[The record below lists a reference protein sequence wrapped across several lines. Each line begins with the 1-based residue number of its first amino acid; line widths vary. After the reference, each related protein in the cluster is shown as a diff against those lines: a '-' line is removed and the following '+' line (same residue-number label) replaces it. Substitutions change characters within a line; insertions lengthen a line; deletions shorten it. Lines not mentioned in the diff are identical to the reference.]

1 MKQFSTLLI
10 ALLVTLFTVAQG
22 TMVST
27 SVSGQTMD
35 VQAEITKLKSLLSEL
50 KENEQQSDRA
60 KYQKNYQLIIN
71 GLDIVKEMH
80 QGTME
85 ITGARS
91 QNLLYKKLIDIN
103 NPSTDV
109 LGFQLLDVLINT
121 LENNISLLPLLEKEK
136 SRLKNQVSNIFE
148 GLKKM
153 VPPLQIITS
162 AISIVSSF
170 TTYQPR
176 IEKLSK
182 KADSLVVDV
191 TNPVT
196 KQVMQKITAQLE
208 PYISFYTELN
218 RTNAAFE
225 NALYQHQIEYR
236 DFIDELNTLK
246 DLVEKKIN
254 LNESL
259 SEQINR
265 VFDITNSS
273 ALDFNYKEK
282 LDKDTVQ
289 DLLGNC
295 LGIYELVDR
304 YKKFTNDFIVI
315 QDDFYQA
322 NLQILQTIAKN
333 LPFKDAGKIDGLI
346 SELNQLK
353 NGDPA
358 TKTAAFDASYKL
370 RLKSILTK
378 LYSVNKLRI

>member
-1 MKQFSTLLI
+1 MKLFSILLI
-10 ALLVTLFTVAQG
+10 ALSVSLLVSGQG
-22 TMVST
+22 TMVNNNTQGS
-27 SVSGQTMD
+27 MD
-35 VQAEITKLKSLLSEL
+35 VQAEIIKLKDVINEL
-50 KENEQQSDRA
+50 RVNEQQSDRT
-60 KYQKNYQLIIN
+60 KYQKNYQLIVN
-71 GLDIVKEMH
+71 GLDIIKEMH
-80 QGTME
+80 QGTVE

-136 SRLKNQVSNIFE
+136 SRLKVQVANIFE

-162 AISIVSSF
+162 AVSIVSSF
-170 TTYQPR
+170 NTYKPR

-191 TNPVT
+191 TNPIT
-196 KQVMQKITAQLE
+196 KEVMQRITTQLE

-218 RTNAAFE
+218 RTNLAFE
-225 NALYQHQIEYR
+225 NALYQHEIEYR
-236 DFIDELNTLK
+236 DFIDELNNLK
-246 DLVEKKIN
+246 DLIEKKIN
-254 LNESL
+254 LNESITA
-259 SEQINR
+259 QINNA
-265 VFDITNSS
+265 FDITNSS
-273 ALDFNYKEK
+273 SQDFNYKEK
-282 LDKDTVQ
+282 LNNDTIQ

-295 LGIYELVDR
+295 ISVYEMVDR

-315 QDDFYQA
+315 QDDFYKN

-333 LPFKDAGKIDGLI
+333 LPFKDTEKINGLI
-346 SELNQLK
+346 AELNQLK

-358 TKTAAFDASYKL
+358 SKTAAFDASYKL
-370 RLKSILTK
+370 RLKSILAK
-378 LYSVNKLRI
+378 LYSINKLRI